1 MRLLSKSLD
10 HDACFY
16 IGLLRWERQRSEW
29 LSASRTERPEPS
41 RLVSSMRAIVDFE
54 QLSVAISR
62 LARRARYIDVDEVIE
77 SIFSSP
83 TGELPYSVTLPQMI
97 DLLVDLWEADGLFD

>member
-1 MRLLSKSLD
+1 MSEGGAAAPAAPFVN
-10 HDACFY
+10 H
-16 IGLLRWERQRSEW
+16 GLLRWERQRSEW

-41 RLVSSMRAIVDFE
+41 
-54 QLSVAISR
+54 
-62 LARRARYIDVDEVIE
+62 RARYIDVDEVIE